1 MQFGKTIVLAAIF
14 LSNLENATGA
24 EAKADDKQRQLATA
38 AESGELESIGEDIAL
53 LKLDD
58 KLYWNRF
65 LQNQDSVPSAAP
77 SAEPTAEDGDDDDDD
92 DDDDGKLTYPNIYI
106 VFPVSSF
113 ATNDISSCQP
123 PRRIIRLLICSRFPS
138 FLTQICSFS
147 YNPFYR
153 RWRRRRRR
161 RR

>member
-24 EAKADDKQRQLATA
+24 ETKAGDKQAQLATA

-58 KLYWNRF
+58 KVYWNRF
-65 LQNQDSVPSAAP
+65 LQNSGGGDAPSAAPSGAP

-92 DDDDGKLTYPNIYI
+92 DDDGKLSYTIYAFRDGDRMVVGDI
-106 VFPVSSF
+106 CFWLGGRSSKCF
-113 ATNDISSCQP
+113 RSLAN
-123 PRRIIRLLICSRFPS
+123 F
-138 FLTQICSFS
+138 
-147 YNPFYR
+147 
-153 RWRRRRRR
+153 
-161 RR
+161 